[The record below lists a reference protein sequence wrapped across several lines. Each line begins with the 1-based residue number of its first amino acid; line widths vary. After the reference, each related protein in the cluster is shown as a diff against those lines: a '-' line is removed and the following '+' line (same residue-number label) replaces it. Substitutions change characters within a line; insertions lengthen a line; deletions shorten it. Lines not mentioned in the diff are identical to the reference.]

1 MKKYVFGEYER
12 ISKAAARRAFLNGE
26 KIEMF
31 PCNAV
36 PGSVWFPFGY
46 VLSRKAQEDF
56 VIDEIGMNNRFTGL
70 VNSFEYY
77 NCNAQMGR
85 YAAFY
90 RKIAK

>member
-1 MKKYVFGEYER
+1 MKKYVFGNYER
-12 ISKAAARRAFLNGE
+12 ISKASARRLFLHGE

-46 VLSRKAQEDF
+46 VLSLEAQADF
-56 VIDEIGMNNRFTGL
+56 VVDEIGMRNRFDNL

-77 NCNAQMGR
+77 NCNRETGR

-90 RKIAK
+90 RKIA